1 MAAPCLQVGPG
12 GRGGF
17 GSLVRVESKR
27 DYYEVLGVPRDADAK
42 TIKRAFLKKARVLH
56 PDVSDDPNAEEKFKE
71 VNQAYSVL
79 SDERKRANYDRYG
92 DENGPAGFGSDYVD
106 MSDIF
111 NGSGFG
117 INDIFDSFFGGGATG
132 GAGARGARTRGRDM
146 GIRLTVTLAEAASGV
161 TKTLAYDRLAPCDD
175 CGGTGVAEGGHERT
189 CDRCH
194 GTGRVIEVQRTIFG
208 QMQTQTTCPVCHGSG
223 KVVDKPCETC
233 GGQGRTPSRETV
245 EVKVPAGVHSGQTI
259 RVAGKGEAGVRGDAS
274 GDLVV
279 SIEIA
284 QDERFER
291 QGDDLYTTVRV
302 DALQAIL
309 GTTVTVDGIMKG
321 ERVKVEI
328 PAGCQYG
335 QQIKVERRGMPRQ
348 GMISRGSLIA
358 VVQVVVPTDLDK
370 RQLLDIAGI
379 VAERTLGEEGN
390 DSGRDAR
397 AEEEGDSPARD
408 EEAEHLA
415 GERWT
420 APKNPFKDAKRKPR
434 SRGKGGRR

>member
-1 MAAPCLQVGPG
+1 
-12 GRGGF
+12 
-17 GSLVRVESKR
+17 VESKK

-117 INDIFDSFFGGGATG
+117 IDDIFDSFFGGGASGSAG
-132 GAGARGARTRGRDM
+132 GRAARTRGRDM
-146 GIRLTVTLAEAASGV
+146 GIRLTVTLAEAAAGV

-233 GGQGRTPSRETV
+233 EGQGRTPSRETV

-259 RVAGKGEAGVRGDAS
+259 RIAGKGEAGVRGDTS

-279 SIEIA
+279 SIEVA

-302 DALQAIL
+302 DALQAIV
-309 GTTVTVDGIMKG
+309 GTTVTVDGIMRG

-335 QQIKVERRGMPRQ
+335 QHIKVERRGMPRQ

-390 DSGRDAR
+390 ASEGETLAD
-397 AEEEGDSPARD
+397 EEGDSPARD

-420 APKNPFKDAKRKPR
+420 APKNPFKDAKRKSR
-434 SRGKGGRR
+434 SRGRGGRR

>member
-321 ERVKVEI
+321 ECVKVEI

-358 VVQVVVPTDLDK
+358 VVQVVVPTDLGK

-397 AEEEGDSPARD
+397 AEEEGDSSARD

-415 GERWT
+415 SERWT

>member
-117 INDIFDSFFGGGATG
+117 INDIFDSFFGGGASG
-132 GAGARGARTRGRDM
+132 GAGARAARTRGRDM
-146 GIRLTVTLAEAASGV
+146 GIRLTVTLAEAAAGV

-233 GGQGRTPSRETV
+233 EGQGRTPSRETV

-259 RVAGKGEAGVRGDAS
+259 RIAGKGEAGVRGDTS

-279 SIEIA
+279 SIEVA

-302 DALQAIL
+302 AALQAIV

-348 GMISRGSLIA
+348 GMISRGSLI
-358 VVQVVVPTDLDK
+358 LS
-370 RQLLDIAGI
+370 LIHI
-379 VAERTLGEEGN
+379 
-390 DSGRDAR
+390 
-397 AEEEGDSPARD
+397 
-408 EEAEHLA
+408 
-415 GERWT
+415 
-420 APKNPFKDAKRKPR
+420 
-434 SRGKGGRR
+434 

>member
-1 MAAPCLQVGPG
+1 MD
-12 GRGGF
+12 
-17 GSLVRVESKR
+17 SKK

-117 INDIFDSFFGGGATG
+117 INDIFDSFFGGGASG
-132 GAGARGARTRGRDM
+132 GSARAARTRGRDM

-233 GGQGRTPSRETV
+233 EGQGRTPSRETV

-259 RVAGKGEAGVRGDAS
+259 RIAGKGEAGVRGDAS

-279 SIEIA
+279 SIEVA

-302 DALQAIL
+302 DALEAIV
-309 GTTVTVDGIMKG
+309 GTTVTVDGIMKD

-328 PAGCQYG
+328 PAGWQYG
-335 QQIKVERRGMPRQ
+335 QQIRVERRGMPRQ

-379 VAERTLGEEGN
+379 VAERTLGDEGN
-390 DSGRDAR
+390 GPDGEAR

-408 EEAEHLA
+408 EEAEHFA
-415 GERWT
+415 SERWA
-420 APKNPFKDAKRKPR
+420 APKNPFKDAKRK
-434 SRGKGGRR
+434 SRARGRGGRK